1 MSDKESTDM
10 DVCYE
15 YAYESA
21 CEDWDF
27 MREYEFG
34 CARQQFEAYLDYPGD
49 GICILAKECLRE
61 LDWQFNYF
69 NLSRP
74 IFGETKEAFVRKIR
88 PIFRKIEELD
98 RFFRSAMGLFGQSL
112 SEFWNENY

>member
-1 MSDKESTDM
+1 MSEENSTDL

-27 MREYEFG
+27 IRKYEFG
-34 CARQQFEAYLDYPGD
+34 CVRQQFEAYLEYPGD

-61 LDWQFNYF
+61 LDVLFNYF
-69 NLSRP
+69 SLSRP
-74 IFGETKEAFVRKIR
+74 IFGESKEVSFRKVN
-88 PIFRKIEELD
+88 PIFKKLEQLD
-98 RFFRSAMGLFGQSL
+98 RFFRDAMGLVGL
-112 SEFWNENY
+112 CVLDVWNEY